1 MKKLALIGCG
11 GIGSYHLEHFMDYT
25 DIELAGFCD
34 LIPERA
40 EKFAKRAGSGK
51 TFTDFREMYDAV
63 APDMVFICVPPYAHG
78 DIEFETIRRGIP
90 FFVEKPLTLDIELA
104 RRINALVT
112 QKGLITACGF
122 QCRYSNIVDDT
133 RRFAKEHDI
142 AFVSCNRMGGIP
154 DTEWWADKSLSG
166 GQIVEQ
172 TIHNFDMIRYIIGD
186 PVEVYTIGTTGFV
199 NGGDGYKTDDLTVTS
214 VRFASGALGALSTGC
229 YATDGSCCDNKITF
243 SAGDAR
249 LDHYIIEKA
258 VIYGANAADEDSAAI
273 VKGDGKMRSTA
284 EGIEIRDDGLAGVR
298 CDRTFVDAVLTG
310 DATKIRSP
318 YSDALRSLEFTLACN
333 FSQEIGSPVEL

>member
-1 MKKLALIGCG
+1 MKKLAIIGCG
-11 GIGSYHLEHFMDYT
+11 GIGEYHLEHFLAYD

-34 LIPERA
+34 IIPERA
-40 EKFAKRAGSGK
+40 EGFVKKAGKGRTFA
-51 TFTDFREMYDAV
+51 DFREMYDKV

-90 FFVEKPLTLDIELA
+90 FFVEKPLTLDVGLA

-122 QCRYSNIVDDT
+122 QCRYSSIVDVT
-133 RRFAKEHDI
+133 RRFAVENDI
-142 AFVSCNRMGGIP
+142 AFVCCNRMGGIP
-154 DTEWWADKSLSG
+154 GVEWWSDKARSG

-172 TIHNFDMIRYIIGD
+172 TIHNFDMIRYILGD
-186 PVEVYTIGTTGFV
+186 PVEVYTVGTTGFV
-199 NGGDGYKTDDLTVTS
+199 DGGEHYKTDDLTVTS

-229 YATDGSCCDNKITF
+229 YATGGSCCDNKIIF
-243 SAGDAR
+243 SAKDAR
-249 LDHYIIEKA
+249 LEHYIIEKA
-258 VIYGANAADEDSAAI
+258 VIYGASVSPDDSASI
-273 VKGDGKMRSTA
+273 VKGDGKMCSTA
-284 EGIEIRDDGLAGVR
+284 DGAVIRDDGQAGIR

-310 DATKIRSP
+310 DASRIRSP

-333 FSQEIGSPVEL
+333 LSQETGAPVRL